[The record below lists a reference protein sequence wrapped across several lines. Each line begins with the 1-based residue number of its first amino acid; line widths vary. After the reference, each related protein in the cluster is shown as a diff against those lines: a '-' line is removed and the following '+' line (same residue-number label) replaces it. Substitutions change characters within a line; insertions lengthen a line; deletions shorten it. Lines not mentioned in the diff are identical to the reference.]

1 MEKNIIA
8 TFGGSEHVSNDPGYV
23 GKQFVSHFLTRYHL
37 PLEKCLLEVCLGK
50 LRKVF
55 FKLVKPISLKLILL
69 EGLKEYFSKFGVVSE
84 AMVMRDPTTKHSR

>member
-23 GKQFVSHFLTRYHL
+23 SIIKLSILTFL
-37 PLEKCLLEVCLGK
+37 PSEKCSSVDSLGK
-50 LRKVF
+50 LLRVF
-55 FKLVKPISLKLILL
+55 FQISKTNQLEIDFA